1 MGVRV
6 VTDSASDLS
15 QDLVD
20 ALGIEVVPLT
30 IRFGDE
36 EFVDRAELSADAFWD
51 RLQASDALPET
62 AAPSA
67 GAFEAC
73 YRDLI
78 ARGATGIICINL
90 SSRLSATMQAA
101 QVAAASI
108 GEECPVKVIDSLTVS
123 MGLGALCL
131 TAARRAAD
139 GDPLDRIVDEVISRR
154 DRTRLF
160 GALDTLE
167 YLKKGGRVGNA
178 RALLGSMLS
187 IKPVVEVRDG
197 VVEEAGKVRTRSK
210 SLKVLAD
217 KVAAQPIDTL
227 AVLHGQADDLEELL
241 DLLAPIKPRDEIVT
255 GIVGPVIGTHA
266 GPGVIGVSFQVHSDR
281 D

>member
-1 MGVRV
+1 MPVRV
-6 VTDSASDLS
+6 VTDSACDLP
-15 QDLVD
+15 QELIDQMH
-20 ALGIEVVPLT
+20 IEVVPLT
-30 IRFGDE
+30 IRFGDVE
-36 EFVDRAELSADAFWD
+36 LVDREELSSDQFWE
-51 RLQASDALPET
+51 RLPSSDVLPET

-67 GAFEAC
+67 GAFESC
-73 YRDLI
+73 FRGLI
-78 ARGATGIICINL
+78 EGGATGIVCINL

-101 QVAAASI
+101 QVAAASV
-108 GEECPVKVIDSLTVS
+108 GADCPVEVIDSLTCS

-131 TAARRAAD
+131 TAARRSAD
-139 GDPLDRIVDEVISRR
+139 GDELDKIVAEVVDRR

-187 IKPVVEVRDG
+187 IKPVVEVREG

-210 SLKVLAD
+210 SIKLLAD
-217 KVAAQPIDTL
+217 KVAGQPVDSL
-227 AVLHGQADDLEELL
+227 AVLHGLAPDVDELL
-241 DLLAPIKPRDEIVT
+241 DLLQESFPRDEIVT

-266 GPGVIGVSFQVHSDR
+266 GPGVIGVTFQISS
-281 D
+281 